1 MILRGKLYYET
12 IYYNKDQDRVT
23 RKEYEGTGGGWD
35 ITEEYRDSGGVFSK
49 REGTYGKGKTYEEAN
64 WGGQCLDLENLEIIA
79 KYLPRQRESVSGK
92 EKWDYSKPVSS
103 PCWPLWNLASGPCV
117 KYLVSNLFYL
127 VFSGPVII
135 WFISPARFFDT
146 AIVFSISGQAM
157 DTSANSM
164 IAVGWTTIRDLINL
178 FFIFILLYAA
188 ISTILQYGDYQ
199 LKNVLA
205 KIIIAALLINFSLMI
220 GKMVIDASH
229 ILAWEFYNRIDVNDT
244 ANEVAKAAKKDVEE
258 ELGETEKL
266 FPEVKGDINVKIEE
280 GIIFGP
286 RKLSEV
292 FLAGFNPQR
301 LIIASTGGR
310 RH

>member
-1 MILRGKLYYET
+1 
-12 IYYNKDQDRVT
+12 
-23 RKEYEGTGGGWD
+23 
-35 ITEEYRDSGGVFSK
+35 
-49 REGTYGKGKTYEEAN
+49 
-64 WGGQCLDLENLEIIA
+64 
-79 KYLPRQRESVSGK
+79 
-92 EKWDYSKPVSS
+92 
-103 PCWPLWNLASGPCV
+103 
-117 KYLVSNLFYL
+117 
-127 VFSGPVII
+127 
-135 WFISPARFFDT
+135 
-146 AIVFSISGQAM
+146 M

-188 ISTILQYGDYQ
+188 ISTILQYGNYQ

-244 ANEVAKAAKKDVEE
+244 ANEAAKAAKKAVEE
-258 ELGETEKL
+258 EVGETEKL

-301 LIIASTGGR
+301 LITASTGGGDIR
-310 RH
+310 KEDAFQGVVNETVQKGGKFRNDLVSVDNYHSSSLGIECRCRFHFVGRGHNVYYSHSGSLAGANILSSRLSRNNSS

>member
-1 MILRGKLYYET
+1 M
-12 IYYNKDQDRVT
+12 
-23 RKEYEGTGGGWD
+23 RKV
-35 ITEEYRDSGGVFSK
+35 SCFQSFLP
-49 REGTYGKGKTYEEAN
+49 
-64 WGGQCLDLENLEIIA
+64 CLF
-79 KYLPRQRESVSGK
+79 
-92 EKWDYSKPVSS
+92 
-103 PCWPLWNLASGPCV
+103 WPSY
-117 KYLVSNLFYL
+117 YLVYFAGTL
-127 VFSGPVII
+127 
-135 WFISPARFFDT
+135 FDT

-244 ANEVAKAAKKDVEE
+244 ANEAAKAAKKP
-258 ELGETEKL
+258 LK
-266 FPEVKGDINVKIEE
+266 KNW
-280 GIIFGP
+280 
-286 RKLSEV
+286 RK
-292 FLAGFNPQR
+292 
-301 LIIASTGGR
+301 R
-310 RH
+310 RNYFRK